1 MQIKTG
7 FTTNYPSK
15 NWVQIDSDLVINKKS
30 YNKPRVWQT
39 ECYNTLVNHKG
50 ISIINAPTGSGK
62 STMISLLGSAKLLKD
77 KNLKLIIAVPQTI
90 IGKGF
95 TKKNILLPGDIPVD
109 WDPGVQLCG
118 KSNKNIDSIIS
129 WIKAPVFK
137 PGERFQER
145 ILVCTHASLTLA
157 FARMT
162 SVERDQY
169 WKDIL
174 VVVDEAHH
182 VSIQETEDEL
192 MITNKLGDIVNY
204 IHNTKNSNNQAIL
217 ITATFFRGDSKSL
230 LSNEIEESS
239 KRYNLPFDIYIS
251 QMNYFKSFSY
261 DFVIDAI
268 DYTKN
273 IKECVDNLDA
283 TNHKKLVIYIPS
295 RNTPLAY
302 DKDAEVA
309 EILQGIMDS
318 KGATNKFIDDN
329 GLIHL
334 TNNEGLDYKVLDLVT
349 KQNQNKSKKFF
360 QKPVINQNAD
370 SLDCIITLNMFKEGA
385 DWEFA
390 DGMIIAGKRNSLT
403 DVIQMVGRLLRD
415 KPGKS
420 TVRVL
425 HMLPYSIGNE
435 LNDDLEDNLNDYFK
449 AIAISLL
456 MEEVFQP
463 INIVINKESKCGKS
477 SIENDNSSSIYN
489 ELGLDENQISNLIES
504 SIKDLI
510 NFSQGIKES
519 KGTYSNIDLKNKMP
533 EFVKSWLQLNNL
545 EFTDKQCEQLSHKI
559 FTSLCNRDVKSN
571 NMGINL
577 SEIDWEMLESS
588 DPINCILRYTGYP
601 INEEGL
607 KQLRAIL
614 SNLENTSNE
623 LCHKICQWIIENGM
637 PKCRSKNDLENK
649 YFNWIHTQKGNKSGS
664 NKGIFYQSNQ
674 KIADFYSLSNLFE
687 LVDREKESNELCH
700 SVCKWIISNGMPSNH
715 SDDKTEQK
723 YASWIQYNRS
733 AKSNKR
739 NHIKTFYQSNQEIAE
754 SYGLHNLFEFKNQEK
769 ESNEMCHL
777 ICKWTV
783 TNGMPKKNSKDPVEK
798 KYYSWIICRKGTKS
812 GNRKGI
818 FYQSN
823 QEIAESYGLIDLFEK
838 IDLEKESNEMCHL
851 ACKWIVSNGMPKK
864 TSKNQLE
871 KKYNNWI
878 LKQRQAKSKSKIDIV
893 FYESN
898 QEIAESYGLI
908 DLFDKTDLEK
918 ESNEMCHLVCKW
930 IISNGIPKVRITK
943 NQTEK
948 KYNNWIVQQRQAKIG
963 NNKLIFYQ
971 SNQEIAESY
980 GLFDLFNLIDR
991 EKESNE
997 ICHLVCKWILSNGM
1011 PGRVTEDPV
1020 QKKYSYWI
1028 NDQRKAKYAMKTENV
1043 FYQSNQKIA
1052 ESYGLP
1058 DLFHRKAKNVQQND
1072 CA

>member
-30 YNKPRVWQT
+30 YNKPRVWQV
-39 ECYNTLVNHKG
+39 ECYNTLLDHKG

-137 PGERFQER
+137 PDERFQER

-261 DFVIDAI
+261 DFVIDAV

-273 IKECVDNLDA
+273 IKECVDNLDS
-283 TNHKKLVIYIPS
+283 TNHKKLVIYIPT
-295 RNTPLAY
+295 RNTTFAH
-302 DKDAEVA
+302 DKVTEVA
-309 EILQGIMDS
+309 EILQGLMDS
-318 KGATNKFIDDN
+318 KGATNKFIDKN

-349 KQNQNKSKKFF
+349 EQNQSKSKKFF
-360 QKPVINQNAD
+360 QKPVINQNFE

-385 DWEFA
+385 DWEYA
-390 DGMIIAGKRNSLT
+390 DGMIITGKRNSLT

-420 TVRVL
+420 TVKVL

-463 INIVINKESKCGKS
+463 INIAINKESKCGKS

-510 NFSQGIKES
+510 NFSQGIRES

-533 EFVKSWLQLNNL
+533 EFVESWLQLNNL
-545 EFTDKQCEQLSHKI
+545 EFTDKQCEQLSNKI
-559 FTSLCNRDVKSN
+559 FTSLCNRDVKTN
-571 NMGINL
+571 NLGIDL

-607 KQLRAIL
+607 KKLRAIL
-614 SNLENTSNE
+614 SNLENASNAM
-623 LCHKICQWIIENGM
+623 CHKVCEWIIENNKK
-637 PKCRSKNDLENK
+637 PKQNSDIFLERK
-649 YFNWIHTQKGNKSGS
+649 F
-664 NKGIFYQSNQ
+664 GIWLTNQ
-674 KIADFYSLSNLFE
+674 K
-687 LVDREKESNELCH
+687 
-700 SVCKWIISNGMPSNH
+700 
-715 SDDKTEQK
+715 Q
-723 YASWIQYNRS
+723 
-733 AKSNKR
+733 AKK
-739 NHIKTFYQSNQEIAE
+739 
-754 SYGLHNLFEFKNQEK
+754 G
-769 ESNEMCHL
+769 
-777 ICKWTV
+777 
-783 TNGMPKKNSKDPVEK
+783 KKNTV
-798 KYYSWIICRKGTKS
+798 
-812 GNRKGI
+812 
-818 FYQSN
+818 
-823 QEIAESYGLIDLFEK
+823 
-838 IDLEKESNEMCHL
+838 
-851 ACKWIVSNGMPKK
+851 
-864 TSKNQLE
+864 
-871 KKYNNWI
+871 
-878 LKQRQAKSKSKIDIV
+878 V
-893 FYESN
+893 FYE
-898 QEIAESYGLI
+898 
-908 DLFDKTDLEK
+908 
-918 ESNEMCHLVCKW
+918 
-930 IISNGIPKVRITK
+930 
-943 NQTEK
+943 
-948 KYNNWIVQQRQAKIG
+948 
-963 NNKLIFYQ
+963 
-971 SNQEIAESY
+971 
-980 GLFDLFNLIDR
+980 
-991 EKESNE
+991 
-997 ICHLVCKWILSNGM
+997 
-1011 PGRVTEDPV
+1011 
-1020 QKKYSYWI
+1020 
-1028 NDQRKAKYAMKTENV
+1028 
-1043 FYQSNQKIA
+1043 SNQKIA
-1052 ESYGLP
+1052 ESYDLY
-1058 DLFHRKAKNVQQND
+1058 DLFVPIDREKNSNDMCRTVCEWIKKNNKRPTLRSEDLEEKKYAAWINTIRSAKIGRGGFVFYQSNEDIANSYGYADIFNVNKRNNVEDMCHLVCQWMKENKRKPLPKSLDEIEKKYAVFIATQKRVKNYNKSRQTIIESYGFDDLFDTLDRENISNEMCHTICKWIVNNNKLPCENNSDEEKIYARWIQNQKYSKNKRNKKGSFYNSNQEIANAYGLLNLFDSKNKEEEANEMCHLVCQWIIANCKNPSRRSNDPTERKYCYWIGDNKKGKAKKSSYTFYQTNEVIAESYGLVNLFNLNQHEQQNNSLESMVERE
-1072 CA
+1072 